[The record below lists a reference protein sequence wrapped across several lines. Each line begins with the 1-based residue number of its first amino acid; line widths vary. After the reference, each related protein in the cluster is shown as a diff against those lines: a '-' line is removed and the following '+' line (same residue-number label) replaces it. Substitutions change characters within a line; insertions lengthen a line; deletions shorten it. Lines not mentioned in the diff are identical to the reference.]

1 MSFPNNKSENKLTNS
16 IRAKYLFS
24 KQNKNNGLFINGT
37 LQWVLLYLNN
47 LSNYNFF
54 NTGKSSEKLKKM
66 NTSEKI
72 ENNNNEDDNI
82 NKNNINKK

>member
-1 MSFPNNKSENKLTNS
+1 MKKVNQLCHFQIIKVK
-16 IRAKYLFS
+16 
-24 KQNKNNGLFINGT
+24 IN
-37 LQWVLLYLNN
+37 YLNN

-54 NTGKSSEKLKKM
+54 NTGKSSEKLIKM

-82 NKNNINKK
+82 NNNIITNHINSKIMI